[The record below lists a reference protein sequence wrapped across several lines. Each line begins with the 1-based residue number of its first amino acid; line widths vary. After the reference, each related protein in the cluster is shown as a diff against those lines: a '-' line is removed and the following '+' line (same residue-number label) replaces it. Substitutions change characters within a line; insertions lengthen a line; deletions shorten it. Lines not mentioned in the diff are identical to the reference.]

1 MDEVTIR
8 RIFAFLASCLL
19 YFSFSPWLPFALAT
33 PGRSMSFHLLHVV
46 SLFFNISIFFFDG
59 ASDVNV
65 LAFMCSELMGQW
77 SWGAVLACKS
87 LFPSSFI
94 ILSMHHHVV

>member
-1 MDEVTIR
+1 MVTIC
-8 RIFAFLASCLL
+8 IGYTGSEHVISSTACG
-19 YFSFSPWLPFALAT
+19 FSFLQH
-33 PGRSMSFHLLHVV
+33 FH
-46 SLFFNISIFFFDG
+46 FFFFFDG